1 MRGSAG
7 LLVVGLVAALAVLPA
22 ALAEAPMA
30 PEEEGFVRLSAN
42 LPHAP
47 SEALPPDVLDPIE
60 SGKPLLLDLMI
71 NAPLTPSLRGPD
83 GTYAQPESCTYG
95 VVEASAV
102 SVPTGS
108 NHMLIHAEL
117 GSPVNHPANLLACEY
132 DPSQIMELTPGVRW
146 RLKGCFLPHAVSIP
160 TATLW
165 QLNPLPASACGIGD

>member
-7 LLVVGLVAALAVLPA
+7 LLGLGLVVALAALPA
-22 ALAEAPMA
+22 AFAEAPIA
-30 PEEEGFVRLSAN
+30 PEEAGFVRLSAS

-47 SEALPPDVLDPIE
+47 SEGLPPEVLDPIE
-60 SGKPLLLDLMI
+60 EGKPLLLDLMI
-71 NAPLTPSLRGPD
+71 NAPLTPSLRQPD
-83 GTYAQPESCTYG
+83 GTYALAESCDFG

-108 NHMLIHAEL
+108 YHMLINAEL
-117 GSPVNHPANLLACEY
+117 GSPASHPASLLSCEY
-132 DPSQIMELTPGVRW
+132 DPSQMTETSPGVRW

>member
-1 MRGSAG
+1 MRGPAAFF
-7 LLVVGLVAALAVLPA
+7 GLVLVSAFAAV
-22 ALAEAPMA
+22 AEP
-30 PEEEGFVRLSAN
+30 PEQSGEPGFVTLSAN

-47 SEALPPDVLDPIE
+47 SEGLPPDVLDPIE
-60 SGKPLLLDLMI
+60 DGKPLLLDLMI
-71 NAPLTPSLRGPD
+71 NTPLMPSLRQPD
-83 GTYAQPESCTYG
+83 GTYATAESCDYG
-95 VVEASAV
+95 VVDASAV

-117 GSPVNHPANLLACEY
+117 GSPVSHPANLLACEY
-132 DPSQIMELTPGVRW
+132 DASQIMELTPGVRW